1 MYENLV
7 AKNPDIKI
15 HRTSDKEFIQYGRA
29 VEGVSADE
37 FIAAAKSVP
46 MPESGSAYVA
56 SLDAFEATA
65 AAKDL
70 AVKCF
75 GEMPTEVGY
84 CYGSS
89 NQLNAVEWHKSSE
102 INVAVTPLVLILGSV
117 QDIKDGKIDSS
128 LLKAFYVEKGEVIE
142 VYATTL
148 HFCPCQVQEGGFGC
162 VVALPAGTNTPLEGE
177 YEDKLLFRKNKW
189 ILSHV
194 DNKALIDRGVVP
206 GVTGINYTINYK

>member
-65 AAKDL
+65 AAKDI

-142 VYATTL
+142 VY
-148 HFCPCQVQEGGFGC
+148 GC